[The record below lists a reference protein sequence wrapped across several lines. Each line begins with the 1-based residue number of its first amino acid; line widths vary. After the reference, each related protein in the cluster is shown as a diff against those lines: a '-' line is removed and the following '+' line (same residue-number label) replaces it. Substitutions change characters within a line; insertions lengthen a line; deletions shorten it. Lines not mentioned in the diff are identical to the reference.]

1 MIKYLY
7 FNNVNKNENFYRYLH
22 FNYRK
27 KYPNYKFINK
37 MCLEK
42 ILIFFFNKILTII
55 RYIQILKNL
64 HYLWDEFNTIYKEF
78 IY

>member
-1 MIKYLY
+1 MLIKMRISTDIYTLIIE
-7 FNNVNKNENFYRYLH
+7 KNIQI
-22 FNYRK
+22 
-27 KYPNYKFINK
+27 INLLISWLK
-37 MCLEK
+37 ICFEK

-78 IY
+78 IH

>member
-22 FNYRK
+22 SNYRK

-37 MCLEK
+37 LA
-42 ILIFFFNKILTII
+42 
-55 RYIQILKNL
+55 
-64 HYLWDEFNTIYKEF
+64 
-78 IY
+78 